1 MAHII
6 PTTPPGGLMARFEA
20 IDFYNIDAHLSDEE
34 RMVRDAV
41 RDWVSDQVIPIIEE
55 HCREGT
61 FPQELIPQMAE
72 MGLLGVNLD
81 GYGCAGM
88 SNVAYGLVCQE
99 LERGDSGIR
108 SFASVQGSLCMFPIH
123 KHGSEE
129 QRQKYL
135 PGMAAGELIGCFGLT
150 EPDFGSNPG
159 GMLTTAVDDG
169 DSYVINGAK
178 MWITNGSLADLA
190 IVWAKLDGKI
200 RGFIVEKDDGGFT
213 APEMKGKHSLKASV
227 TSELVFQDCRI
238 PKDRILPNVAGLR
251 GPFSCLNNARF
262 GISWGAIGS
271 AMACFDSARQYVG
284 ERIQFD
290 KPLAGYQLVQNKLA
304 WMVREITKGQLL
316 ALHLGRMKDDGTMF
330 PEQVSLAKMN
340 NVDIALE
347 IARMARDMHGANGIL
362 DEYPVMR
369 HMANL
374 ESVKTY
380 EGTHD
385 IHNLIIGRWITGI
398 QAFM

>member
-1 MAHII
+1 MS
-6 PTTPPGGLMARFEA
+6 RFEA
-20 IDFYNIDAHLSDEE
+20 IDFYNIDAMLTDEE

-41 RDWVSDQVIPIIEE
+41 REWVSDQVIPVIES
-55 HCREGT
+55 HCRAGT
-61 FPQELIPQMAE
+61 FPRDLAQQMAD
-72 MGLLGVNLD
+72 MGLLGVNLE

-108 SFASVQGSLCMFPIH
+108 SFASVQGSLCMYPIH
-123 KHGSEE
+123 QHGTEE

-135 PGMAAGELIGCFGLT
+135 PGMATGELIGCFGLT

-169 DSYVINGAK
+169 DAYVINGAK
-178 MWITNGSLADLA
+178 MWITNGTIADLA
-190 IVWAKLDGKI
+190 IVWAKLDGVI
-200 RGFIVEKDDGGFT
+200 RGFIVEKDDAGFT
-213 APEMKGKHSLKASV
+213 APEMKGKHSLRASI

-238 PKDRILPNVAGLR
+238 PKDRILPNVQGLK

-262 GISWGAIGS
+262 GIAWGALGA
-271 AMACFDSARQYVG
+271 AMACFDSARQYTA

-290 KPLAGYQLVQNKLA
+290 KPLASFQLIQNKLA
-304 WMVREITKGQLL
+304 WMLREITKGQLL
-316 ALHLGRMKDDGTMF
+316 AIHLGRMKDDGTMI
-330 PEQVSLAKMN
+330 PEHVSLAKMN

-347 IARMARDMHGANGIL
+347 IARMSRDMHGANGIL

-385 IHNLIIGRWITGI
+385 IHNLILGRWITGI
-398 QAFM
+398 QAFF

>member
-1 MAHII
+1 
-6 PTTPPGGLMARFEA
+6 MARFEA

-61 FPQELIPQMAE
+61 FPQELVPQMAE

-316 ALHLGRMKDDGTMF
+316 ALHLGRMKDDGAMF

>member
-1 MAHII
+1 MS
-6 PTTPPGGLMARFEA
+6 RFEA
-20 IDFYNIDAHLSDEE
+20 VDFYNLDAQLTEEE
-34 RMVRDAV
+34 RMVREAV
-41 RDWVSDQVIPIIEE
+41 RDWVSDQVIPIIEN

-61 FPQELIPQMAE
+61 FPMQLIPQMAE

-108 SFASVQGSLCMFPIH
+108 SFASVQGSLCMFPVW

-129 QRQKYL
+129 QKQKYL
-135 PGMAAGELIGCFGLT
+135 PKMAAGELIGCFGLT

-169 DSYVINGAK
+169 DAYILNGAK
-178 MWITNGSLADLA
+178 MWITNGTIADLA

-200 RGFIVEKDDGGFT
+200 RGFLVEKDDAGFS

-238 PKDRILPNVAGLR
+238 PKDRILPHVQGLK

-271 AMACFDSARQYVG
+271 AMACFDSARQYTA

-290 KPLAGYQLVQNKLA
+290 RPLSSFQLIQNKLA
-304 WMVREITKGQLL
+304 WMLREITKAQLL

-340 NVDIALE
+340 NVDIALQ
-347 IARMARDMHGANGIL
+347 IAREARDMHGANGVL